1 MAVHKISE
9 KDIRRFAQYLAESD
23 YAQGSM
29 EKYLRDVR
37 AFAAWAGE
45 RPITREM
52 PSHWKECLLAK
63 AYRPETVNSMLS
75 ALNRLF
81 AFLGWK
87 NFRVK
92 YLRIQRRIFRSEG
105 RELTKDDYKR
115 LLDTARKQGKER
127 LALLMETICATGIR
141 VSELKYITVEAVQ
154 AGQAEVFLKGKIRT
168 ILLPGKLCKKLLKYA
183 KRQKNTSGE
192 IFLTRSGKGLTRRQ
206 IWAEMKALCGEADVA
221 AAKVYPHNLRHLFA
235 RTFYRIY
242 RDVARLADILG
253 HTSIDTTRIYLVS
266 TGVEHAK
273 QMEKLRLVS

>member
-141 VSELKYITVEAVQ
+141 VSELKYITVEAAQ